1 MASLTSGG
9 LNLESGT
16 TTLRSI
22 LGSNVLITTKLDP
35 TSDLGKETTT
45 SMDNYLPALSP
56 GQCAKKTYSIP
67 SVLQMAFLYLPSGG
81 TYVYN
86 ASGGNSAPAIS
97 PSTNPTPGGTQIG
110 TINNMGPLSVTYCRA
125 Y

>member
-1 MASLTSGG
+1 MASLTKDG

-22 LGSNVLITTKLDP
+22 LGQNVLITSTLNT

-45 SMDNYLPALSP
+45 SIDNYLPALSP
-56 GQCAKKTYSIP
+56 GECAKKSYSIP
-67 SVLQMAFLYLPSGG
+67 SMLQMAFLYLPEGG

-86 ASGGNSAPAIS
+86 ISGNGSVSTIPPNTASVS
-97 PSTNPTPGGTQIG
+97 GGTQIG
-110 TINNMGPLSVTYCRA
+110 TISNMGPLSVAYCRA

>member
-1 MASLTSGG
+1 MASLTRDG

-22 LGSNVLITTKLDP
+22 LGSNVLITTTLNS

-45 SMDNYLPALSP
+45 SIDNYLPALSP

-67 SVLQMAFLYLPSGG
+67 SVLQIAFLYLPSGG

-86 ASGGNSAPAIS
+86 VLAGNSAPTIS
-97 PSTNPTPGGTQIG
+97 PDTTPTPGGTQIG
-110 TINNMGPLSVTYCRA
+110 AINNMGPLTVTYCRA

>member
-1 MASLTSGG
+1 MASLTKDG

-22 LGSNVLITTKLDP
+22 LGSNVLITTTLNA
-35 TSDLGKETTT
+35 TSDLGEETTT
-45 SMDNYLPALSP
+45 SIDNYLPALSP
-56 GQCAKKTYSIP
+56 GECAKKTYSIP

-81 TYVYN
+81 TYVYRI
-86 ASGGNSAPAIS
+86 SGGGPV
-97 PSTNPTPGGTQIG
+97 STIPPNTAPTPGGTQIG
-110 TINNMGPLSVTYCRA
+110 TINNMGPVSVAYCRA